1 MTELGQPDRE
11 LTPNGSARRR
21 YLAILFTDLSE
32 SARLVASMEAEDYAA
47 LLGRV
52 RRLYDETITRH
63 GGTII
68 QIVGDG
74 LLASF
79 GYPEAAENDGRRAT
93 EAALELHEAIGHL
106 PLPGQQRVPLSLHT
120 GIHAGLVL
128 LGEGDAVSGQLRLFG
143 NAVNVAARLSD
154 AAAGGEIL
162 VSSETL
168 GAERHFFE
176 MRGEFRLPLQGMD
189 QPIAVCRIVGKS
201 EITTRYEAR
210 NARGL
215 TPLAGRQAELQRLLA
230 GVDAIR
236 DGQRDAITV
245 VAPAGLGKTRLA
257 EEFLDKAGDGGC
269 RILRGYCESYLS
281 AEPMQPFRQMLRQ
294 LCQLTYAMPPLL
306 AAASLA
312 RAIAAIDPQLEPAVP
327 HLLQGMS
334 LGARGEDGKPERP
347 NPEKVLSAIVQLID
361 TLAAREPLV
370 LFIDDWQ
377 WADDAAHQTLKA
389 VRGLQRPI
397 LVVLASRE
405 ASPED
410 SVIRDSHVLALEPLS
425 AGETELTISR
435 LLPGRIAF
443 DVNEIREYS
452 GGNPLFIEELCHATL
467 QDPDSGRIRQPP
479 SAKAWLEKIIE
490 ARVERLTPAQIDLV
504 RTAAVIGNVI
514 PCGLLEQ
521 LTGRGHGDPM
531 LEILAGKDLIYPGD
545 QPHTLRFKHGIA
557 RDVIYGSVGLRERR
571 DLHLRIASALQEQ
584 ATAGAHEEHYESLA
598 YHYAA
603 GGDTARSV
611 RYAEL
616 AGDKAMAA
624 SALDRAQIQYAAA
637 LAALDPSETED
648 YRRFMQIAQRL
659 ALASMFD
666 PSREQ
671 LDVLLRA
678 VALATARQDQQGIA
692 FAEFWVGY
700 IAYAVGQTERGLIH
714 LETAEARAEQL
725 GDGPFLTQ
733 VRASLGQAYAAACDY
748 GKAMLLLDEAIGV
761 KSAHRTGGRP
771 AVGLAYSLACKASV
785 LGDRGQFAAAED
797 CFAEALEVIRGGSP
811 EVTSSVLCWQA
822 GVRLWQGRWQD
833 ARRSADAAT
842 VVAERVK
849 SLYLFAM
856 SRALGAY
863 ADWMITRSGE
873 SIQALIDATTWLQGS
888 DRELFISLNHG
899 WLTDCLVADARWPLA
914 RQQAARAAQRARK
927 RDCIGLAMAYRA
939 LARMAANGQARRP
952 AETYL
957 AQAMDNAM
965 LRSSPHEAAKT
976 KLCAAEICLTRGEHR
991 AVDGLLD
998 EAEDAFTSMA
1008 MPWYVDAVRALRRCA

>member
-21 YLAILFTDLSE
+21 YLAILFTDLTD

-52 RRLYDETITRH
+52 RREYEETISRH

-93 EAALELHEAIGHL
+93 EAALELHEAIGRV
-106 PLPGQQRVPLSLHT
+106 PLPGQHRTPLSLHT

-143 NAVNVAARLSD
+143 NPVNVAARLSD

-162 VSSETL
+162 VSTETL

-176 MRGEFRLPLQGMD
+176 TRGEFRLPLQGMD
-189 QPIAVCRIVGKS
+189 QPVAVCRIVGRS
-201 EITTRYEAR
+201 EISTRFEAR

-215 TPLAGRQAELQRLLA
+215 TPLAGRQSELQRLMA
-230 GVDAIR
+230 GVVAIR
-236 DGQRDAITV
+236 AGGRDAVSVI
-245 VAPAGLGKTRLA
+245 APAGLGKTRLA
-257 EEFLDKAGDGGC
+257 EEFIDRARDEGC
-269 RILRGYCESYLS
+269 RVLRGYCESYLS

-294 LCQLTYAMPPLL
+294 LCQLTYAMPPML
-306 AAASLA
+306 AAVCL
-312 RAIAAIDPQLEPAVP
+312 RQAILEVDPGLEPAIP
-327 HLLQGMS
+327 QLLQAMS
-334 LGARGEDGKPERP
+334 LGGHVGDGKPERP
-347 NPEKVLSAIVQLID
+347 NPEKMLAAIVRVID
-361 TLAAREPLV
+361 TLAAREPLI
-370 LFIDDWQ
+370 LFVDDWQ

-389 VRGLQRPI
+389 VRGLARPI

-405 ASPED
+405 ALPED
-410 SVIRDSHVLALEPLS
+410 SLIRDSHLLTLEPLS

-467 QDPDSGRIRQPP
+467 QEPDSGRIRQPP

-490 ARVERLTPAQIDLV
+490 ARVERLTPAQIDVV

-514 PCGLLEQ
+514 PCELLES
-521 LTGRGHGDPM
+521 LTGRGHDDPM
-531 LEILAGKDLIYPGD
+531 LSILADKDLIYPGD

-571 DLHLRIASALQEQ
+571 ELHLRIAGALQDQ
-584 ATAGAHEEHYESLA
+584 AAAAGAHEEHYESLA

-603 GGDTARSV
+603 GGDVARSV

-616 AGDKAMAA
+616 AGDKAMAS
-624 SALDRAQIQYAAA
+624 SALDRAQIQYASA
-637 LAALDPSETED
+637 LTALDPSD
-648 YRRFMQIAQRL
+648 LDAYRRWMQIAQRL

-666 PSREQ
+666 PSREH
-671 LDVLLRA
+671 LGVLMRA
-678 VALATARQDQQGIA
+678 VELATARQDQQGIA

-700 IAYAVGQTERGLIH
+700 IAYAVGQTEQGLVH
-714 LETAEARAEQL
+714 LETAEARAEHL

-733 VRASLGQAYAAACDY
+733 IRASLGQAYAAACDY
-748 GKAMLLLDEAIGV
+748 GKALLLLDEAIGV
-761 KSAHRTGGRP
+761 KSAHRSGRP

-785 LGDRGQFAAAED
+785 LGDRGQFDAAEN
-797 CFAEALEVIRGGSP
+797 CFADALEVIRGGSP

-822 GVRLWQGRWQD
+822 GVRLWRGRWHD
-833 ARRSADAAT
+833 ARRSAQDAAA
-842 VVAERVK
+842 VAERVK

-863 ADWMITRSGE
+863 ADWMISRSGDN
-873 SIQALIDATTWLQGS
+873 IQTLIDATAWLQES
-888 DRELFISLNHG
+888 DSELFISLNYG
-899 WLTDCLVADARWPLA
+899 WLTECLAADGRWPLA

-927 RDCIGLAMAYRA
+927 RDCLGLAMTYRA
-939 LARMAANGQARRP
+939 LASMAAHGQTRRP
-952 AETYL
+952 SEAYL
-957 AQAMDNAM
+957 ARAMANAKS
-965 LRSSPHEAAKT
+965 RTSPHETAKT
-976 KLCAAEICLTRGEHR
+976 QMCEAEIRILRGELR
-991 AVDGLLD
+991 GVTTLLD
-998 EAEDAFTSMA
+998 QAEDAFTSMA
-1008 MPWYVDAVRALRRCA
+1008 MTWHIDAVRALRQRI